1 MWEAVPPSSE
11 TVSRGFCATEF
22 PWERVL
28 FTLETSV
35 GLGSS
40 SQPQGRTLVG
50 GGGARPSA
58 AFVFWPLGPPH
69 SLGIKLQANLLFFSP
84 PHSNFKATLH
94 SKDAFGISRMDFYVV
109 Q

>member
-11 TVSRGFCATEF
+11 TVSRGSCATEF

-40 SQPQGRTLVG
+40 SQPQGRTLVVG
-50 GGGARPSA
+50 GLGQ
-58 AFVFWPLGPPH
+58 VQPLCSGH
-69 SLGIKLQANLLFFSP
+69 WALLTHLESSYRQICLFFPP
-84 PHSNFKATLH
+84 PHSNFKAMLH